1 MGKYK
6 YIAESFGTFMLVIMG
21 CGAIIVNDIYF
32 GALGN
37 IGVSLIF
44 GLTVMSAIYILGH
57 ISGAHINPAVTIGLY
72 FADRIPKKII
82 IPFVSSQIFGAI
94 IASFVLKVLFPQHE
108 NLGATISSVSIKN
121 TFILE
126 TFLSFFLMCII
137 LVSSKKIFKDKNL
150 SGVII
155 GTTITLEAFLFGSLT
170 GASMNPAR
178 SIGPALVS
186 GNFNMIWIYIT
197 APVLGT
203 SLASIVLR
211 LNAAVFARSV
221 KI

>member
-37 IGVSLIF
+37 IGVSLVF

-72 FADRIPKKII
+72 FADRIPKNNYTFCF
-82 IPFVSSQIFGAI
+82 PSQIFGAI

-126 TFLSFFLMCII
+126 TFSFFFSNVYYFSKFKKKFLKIKTY
-137 LVSSKKIFKDKNL
+137 LVL
-150 SGVII
+150 
-155 GTTITLEAFLFGSLT
+155 L
-170 GASMNPAR
+170 
-178 SIGPALVS
+178 
-186 GNFNMIWIYIT
+186 
-197 APVLGT
+197 
-203 SLASIVLR
+203 
-211 LNAAVFARSV
+211 
-221 KI
+221 